1 MTLSE
6 LIKEYRK
13 DHQLSQR
20 QFAIKCNVSNVHIS
34 MLENNM
40 NPRTGKPLT
49 PTLPMLKK
57 IADGMNIT
65 LDELLSKTEDF
76 LVDLSPA
83 LQSDLTPDEII
94 VIELFRKLDAGDQG
108 EIRGTMK
115 QMLKADK
122 YKQENTNVS

>member
-1 MTLSE
+1 
-6 LIKEYRK
+6 
-13 DHQLSQR
+13 
-20 QFAIKCNVSNVHIS
+20 
-34 MLENNM
+34 M

-122 YKQENTNVS
+122 YKQEKANVS

>member
-13 DHQLSQR
+13 DHRLSQR

-34 MLENNM
+34 MLENNL

-57 IADGMNIT
+57 IADGMNIS
-65 LDELLSKTEDF
+65 LDELLARTEDF

-94 VIELFRKLDAGDQG
+94 IIELYRQLDRDDRG
-108 EIRGTMK
+108 EIRGEMK
-115 QMLKADK
+115 HMLKSDK
-122 YKQENTNVS
+122 YNKKAVVS

>member
-122 YKQENTNVS
+122 YKQEKANVS